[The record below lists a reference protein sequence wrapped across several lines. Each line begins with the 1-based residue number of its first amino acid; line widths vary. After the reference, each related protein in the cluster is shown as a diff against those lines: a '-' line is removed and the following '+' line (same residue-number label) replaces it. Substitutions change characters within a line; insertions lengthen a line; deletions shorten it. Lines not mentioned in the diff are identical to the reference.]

1 MIGIFD
7 SGIGGLT
14 TVRAL
19 LERAPQASFIYLG
32 DTARTPY
39 GNKTPESIRAYAVE
53 DAAFLIGKGATSLIV
68 ACNSVS
74 AVAIPLLRK
83 TYPTIPIYDVIQPAV
98 DAAIACDAKRIGVIG
113 TRATIASGLYEQ
125 RLKEKKPQL
134 FVRSQACPLFVPLV
148 EEGWLDA
155 RETKQIARKYL
166 SQFRSQSFD
175 ALILGCT
182 HYPLLRNSIQRAVG
196 KKVRLIDS
204 ASAVIDSMF
213 ASHVL
218 EKDMQ
223 GDQQFF
229 FTDLSAHSIDIAR
242 MWLGKSI
249 QIQKAEV
256 GK

>member
-14 TVRAL
+14 TVKAL
-19 LERAPQASFIYLG
+19 LERVPQASFIYLG

-39 GNKTPESIRAYAVE
+39 GNKTAEKISTYALE
-53 DAAFLIGKGATSLIV
+53 DAAFLIEKGATSLIV

-74 AVAIPLLRK
+74 AVAMPHLRK
-83 TYPTIPIYDVIQPAV
+83 MYPRIPMYEVIQPAV
-98 DAAIACDAKRIGVIG
+98 DEVIAYGAKRVGVIG

-125 RLKEKKPQL
+125 RLKEKDSCMYVQ
-134 FVRSQACPLFVPLV
+134 SQACPLFVPLV
-148 EEGWLDA
+148 EEGCFEA

-166 SQFRSQSFD
+166 SRFRSQSFD

-182 HYPLLRNSIQRAVG
+182 HYPLLRNVIQRAVG

-204 ASAVIDSMF
+204 GSTVIDSML

-218 EKDMQ
+218 EE
-223 GDQQFF
+223 GRGEQQFY
-229 FTDLSAHSIDIAR
+229 FTDLSTHSVAIAR
-242 MWLGKSI
+242 LWLDRSI
-249 QIQKAEV
+249 QIQKAEI